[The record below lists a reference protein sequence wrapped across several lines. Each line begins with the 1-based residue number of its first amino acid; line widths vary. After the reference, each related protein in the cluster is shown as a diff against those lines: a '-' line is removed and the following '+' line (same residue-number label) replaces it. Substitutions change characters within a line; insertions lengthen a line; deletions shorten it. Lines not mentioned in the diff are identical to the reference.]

1 MSFRIISG
9 DISPD
14 YKLLGNV
21 LIADGHP
28 PIAISRVSVLD
39 YQEISHCTDYRLS
52 WLRALPALVFGFLC
66 FSLVGAIA
74 FAAIAG
80 LKIRQ
85 LYTFRITIRY
95 YGSFIAVA
103 DKTTYKDF
111 LQAYLD
117 SDKAA

>member
-14 YKLLGNV
+14 YKLFGNT
-21 LIADGHP
+21 LIATERP
-28 PIAISRVSVLD
+28 PIAINRVSVLD
-39 YQEISHCTDYRLS
+39 YEEISHCTNYRLS
-52 WLRALPALVFGFLC
+52 WLRTLPALAFGLLC
-66 FSLVGAIA
+66 FSLVGAIS

-80 LKIRQ
+80 LKVRQ
-85 LYTFRITIRY
+85 FYTFRIAIRY
-95 YGSFIAVA
+95 YGSFIAIA

>member
-52 WLRALPALVFGFLC
+52 WLRVLFLPWFSAFSASVSSALSHLPQSPA
-66 FSLVGAIA
+66 
-74 FAAIAG
+74 
-80 LKIRQ
+80 
-85 LYTFRITIRY
+85 
-95 YGSFIAVA
+95 
-103 DKTTYKDF
+103 
-111 LQAYLD
+111 
-117 SDKAA
+117 

>member
-9 DISPD
+9 DISSD
-14 YKLLGNV
+14 YKLFDNV
-21 LIADGHP
+21 LIADGRP

-39 YQEISHCTDYRLS
+39 YQEISRCTDYGLS
-52 WLRALPALVFGFLC
+52 WLRALPALIFGFLC
-66 FSLVGAIA
+66 FNLGGAIA
-74 FAAIAG
+74 FAVVAG
-80 LKIRQ
+80 LRMRQ
-85 LYTFRITIRY
+85 LYTFRVVVRY

-103 DKTTYKDF
+103 DKTTYKNF

>member
-74 FAAIAG
+74 FAAIMR
-80 LKIRQ
+80 LKNTPA
-85 LYTFRITIRY
+85 LYVPHHHPLLRILYRRR
-95 YGSFIAVA
+95 G
-103 DKTTYKDF
+103 
-111 LQAYLD
+111 
-117 SDKAA
+117 

>member
-14 YKLLGNV
+14 YKLFDNV
-21 LIADGHP
+21 LIADGRP
-28 PIAISRVSVLD
+28 PIAVNRISVLD
-39 YQEISHCTDYRLS
+39 YQEISHGTDYGLS
-52 WLRALPALVFGFLC
+52 WLRALPALIFGFLC
-66 FSLVGAIA
+66 FNLGGAIA
-74 FAAIAG
+74 FAAIAA
-80 LKIRQ
+80 LRVRH

>member
-14 YKLLGNV
+14 YKLFDNV
-21 LIADGHP
+21 LIADRRP
-28 PIAISRVSVLD
+28 PIAVNRISVLD
-39 YQEISHCTDYRLS
+39 YQEISHCTNYGLS
-52 WLRALPALVFGFLC
+52 WLRTLLALAFGFLC

>member
-14 YKLLGNV
+14 YKLFDNV
-21 LIADGHP
+21 LIADGRP
-28 PIAISRVSVLD
+28 PIAVNRISVLD
-39 YQEISHCTDYRLS
+39 YQEISHCTNYGLS
-52 WLRALPALVFGFLC
+52 WLRTLPALAFGFLC